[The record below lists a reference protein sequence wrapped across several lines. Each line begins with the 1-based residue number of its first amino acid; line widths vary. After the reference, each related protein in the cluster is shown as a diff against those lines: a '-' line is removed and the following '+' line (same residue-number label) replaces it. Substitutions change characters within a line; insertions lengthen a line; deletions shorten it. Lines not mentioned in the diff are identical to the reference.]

1 MKPPLLAVLLCTVA
15 TVSFAQDEP
24 ETTHFTNVHVFDGVS
39 DERIE
44 NAHVLVEGNL
54 IVAVSTDPIEAD
66 GATVIDGGGRTLMPG
81 IIDNHT
87 HLSMVTVPVADLL
100 FSEPSYALVRA
111 TRDAEEMLMRG
122 VTTGRDMGGNIF
134 GLKRAIDEGII
145 LGPRIY
151 PTGRFLSQTSGHF
164 DFRTQTETHRAFT
177 GIEPAPDRMRWTYTV
192 DGVDQVLAAA
202 RENLRLGASQIKI
215 AAGGGYA
222 SPTDPLLSTQFTFEE
237 MKAAADAASDFGT
250 YVTMHAY
257 APKAVNRAIDAGIKD
272 VGHGQLLDRETLERM
287 AEEGVHLS
295 TQPFT
300 VCNEPQL
307 DEFSNTKLAQ
317 VCAGTENMYRLVS
330 EIPDLIVTWGTDLFN
345 VPSADD
351 QVQQL
356 DRLSQ
361 WFEPVDILKMATGN
375 ATSLL
380 AMSGDKNPYPAGPI
394 GVIQEG
400 AYADMLLVEGN
411 PLEGVAV
418 LGDMDNLKV
427 IMKDGVV
434 YKNTLN

>member
-44 NAHVLVEGNL
+44 NAHVLVEGSL

-151 PTGRFLSQTSGHF
+151 PSGRFLSQTSGHF
-164 DFRTQTETHRAFT
+164 DFRTQTETHRAF
-177 GIEPAPDRMRWTYTV
+177 
-192 DGVDQVLAAA
+192 
-202 RENLRLGASQIKI
+202 
-215 AAGGGYA
+215 AGSDEMDLHGG
-222 SPTDPLLSTQFTFEE
+222 
-237 MKAAADAASDFGT
+237 
-250 YVTMHAY
+250 
-257 APKAVNRAIDAGIKD
+257 R
-272 VGHGQLLDRETLERM
+272 R
-287 AEEGVHLS
+287 
-295 TQPFT
+295 
-300 VCNEPQL
+300 
-307 DEFSNTKLAQ
+307 
-317 VCAGTENMYRLVS
+317 
-330 EIPDLIVTWGTDLFN
+330 
-345 VPSADD
+345 
-351 QVQQL
+351 
-356 DRLSQ
+356 
-361 WFEPVDILKMATGN
+361 
-375 ATSLL
+375 
-380 AMSGDKNPYPAGPI
+380 
-394 GVIQEG
+394 
-400 AYADMLLVEGN
+400 
-411 PLEGVAV
+411 
-418 LGDMDNLKV
+418 
-427 IMKDGVV
+427 
-434 YKNTLN
+434 

>member
-1 MKPPLLAVLLCTVA
+1 
-15 TVSFAQDEP
+15 
-24 ETTHFTNVHVFDGVS
+24 
-39 DERIE
+39 
-44 NAHVLVEGNL
+44 
-54 IVAVSTDPIEAD
+54 
-66 GATVIDGGGRTLMPG
+66 MPG

-87 HLSMVTVPVADLL
+87 HLSMVTIPVPDLL
-100 FSEPSYALVRA
+100 FSHPSYATVRA
-111 TRDAEEMLMRG
+111 SRDAEEMLMRG

-134 GLKRAIDEGII
+134 GLKRAIDEDIVH
-145 LGPRIY
+145 GPRIY
-151 PTGRFLSQTSGHF
+151 PSGSFLTQTSGHF
-164 DFRTQTETHRAFT
+164 DFRTQTETVRAFT
-177 GIEPAPDRMRWTYTV
+177 GIQAVPERLGWVFTV
-192 DGVDQVLAAA
+192 DGVSQVLAAA

-222 SPTDPLLSTQFTFEE
+222 SPTDPILSTQFTFEE

-257 APKAVNRAIDAGIKD
+257 TPKAVNRAIDAGIKD
-272 VGHGQLLDRETLERM
+272 VGHGQLLDRETLQRM
-287 AEEGVHLS
+287 ADEGIHLS

-300 VCNEPQL
+300 ICDEPQL
-307 DEFSNTKLAQ
+307 DDFSNAKLAT
-317 VCAGTENMYRLVS
+317 VCEGTAKMYEMIK
-330 EIPDLIVTWGTDLFN
+330 EIPGLNVTWGTDLFN

-361 WFEPVDILKMATGN
+361 WFEPVEILKMATGN

-380 AMSGDKNPYPAGPI
+380 AMSGDKNPYPECPI

-418 LGDMDNLKV
+418 LGDTDNLKI
-427 IMKDGVV
+427 IMKNGQI
-434 YKNTLN
+434 YKSTLN